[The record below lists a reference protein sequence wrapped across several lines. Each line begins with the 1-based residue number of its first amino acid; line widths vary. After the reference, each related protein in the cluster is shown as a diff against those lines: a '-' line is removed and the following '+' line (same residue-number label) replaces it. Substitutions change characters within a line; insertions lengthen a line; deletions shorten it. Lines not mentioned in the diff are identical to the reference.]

1 MTTPSLETLLL
12 LGRGVFLVLSFV
24 TAAIAFTL
32 WRRAAALQNTQLLAA
47 VADVAQRVTML
58 EGRIDAAKLS
68 IAELGERLAQVPQ
81 VTRPLTAAA
90 AGYQA
95 AIRLARS
102 GASQQELIAGCG
114 LSSTEAELIQRLHG
128 PAEPRRSARRAQAA

>member
-1 MTTPSLETLLL
+1 MTMPSLETLLL
-12 LGRGVFLVLSFV
+12 LGCGVFLVLSFV
-24 TAAIAFTL
+24 TATVAFTL
-32 WRRAAALQNTQLLAA
+32 WRRAAAVQNTQLLAA
-47 VADVAQRVTML
+47 VTDLAQRLASL
-58 EGRIDAAKLS
+58 EARLDAAKHS
-68 IAELGERLAQVPQ
+68 ISELGERFAQVPQ
-81 VTRPLTAAA
+81 VTSPLTAAA

-128 PAEPRRSARRAQAA
+128 PAEPRRGARRAHAA